1 MTPFEDIFIDEDEVQ
16 HKGGDDEAPDRGG
29 ENEAPREGE
38 GSGIPHIGGFDDEAP
53 ACEEFF
59 EDPILVGADADTGPR
74 GEQPQVVVH
83 QAVTGGDDPPELCEY
98 EQLRERNIR
107 ERDEAMK
114 EAMEEIEEAKQDM
127 RDNAPGAKRSA
138 EGEEVGGRVQ
148 KTIQSS

>member
-59 EDPILVGADADTGPR
+59 EDPILVGADADT
-74 GEQPQVVVH
+74 
-83 QAVTGGDDPPELCEY
+83 DW
-98 EQLRERNIR
+98 
-107 ERDEAMK
+107 
-114 EAMEEIEEAKQDM
+114 
-127 RDNAPGAKRSA
+127 
-138 EGEEVGGRVQ
+138 
-148 KTIQSS
+148 